1 VTRYVDFFPDWR
13 KGNPFLSMLF
23 SRLDDV
29 DASARPT
36 GPLTEHLE
44 RAASS
49 GSPGLLNLHWT
60 TPVLRGAS
68 DAGEAER
75 RVGRLGEL
83 LDGFTAAG
91 GRLVWTVHNVL
102 PHDAVYPEAE
112 VEVCRLVAEHADL
125 VHVLS
130 EETLPAVA
138 PYYRLDPERVVTIPH
153 SSYVG
158 VYPQR
163 IGRPRARRRLG
174 LGAHDRVLAT
184 LGLIRPYK
192 GIDRL
197 LDAVARPPLDRPDLR
212 LLVAGPQGG
221 GPGMQALVERL
232 ASTPRVV
239 SRAERV
245 PDRDVQLW
253 LGAADLAVLP
263 YAGILNSGSFLLA
276 ETFGLPVV
284 APRAGALL
292 AREGSPHVRLFD
304 PDDFEY
310 VLATALTDLVDDRP
324 AAALARASALATAAA
339 NPPELMARR
348 FAEVVGPLLGPGADG
363 SSR

>member
-1 VTRYVDFFPDWR
+1 MTRHVDFFPNWR

-23 SRLDDV
+23 SRLGEV

-44 RAASS
+44 RAAAS

-68 DAGEAER
+68 DAEEADR
-75 RVGRLGEL
+75 RVVRLADL
-83 LDGFTAAG
+83 LDGFRAAG

-102 PHDAVYPEAE
+102 PHDAAYPEAE
-112 VEVCRLVAEHADL
+112 ARVCRLVAEHADV
-125 VHVLS
+125 VHVLCD
-130 EETLPAVA
+130 ETLPAVA
-138 PYYRLDPERVVTIPH
+138 PYYPLDPARVVTIPH

-158 VYPQR
+158 IYPQR
-163 IGRPRARRRLG
+163 VGRAGARRRLG
-174 LGAHDRVLAT
+174 VGAHDRVLAT

-212 LLVAGPQGG
+212 LLVAGLQGG

-232 ASTPRVV
+232 TSTPRVV

-253 LGAADLAVLP
+253 MGAADLAVLP

-304 PDDFEY
+304 PDDFES
-310 VLATALTDLVDDRP
+310 VLAAAVTDLVDDRS
-324 AAALARASALATAAA
+324 AAARARDSALATAAA

-348 FAEVVGPLLGPGADG
+348 FAAVVGPLL
-363 SSR
+363 